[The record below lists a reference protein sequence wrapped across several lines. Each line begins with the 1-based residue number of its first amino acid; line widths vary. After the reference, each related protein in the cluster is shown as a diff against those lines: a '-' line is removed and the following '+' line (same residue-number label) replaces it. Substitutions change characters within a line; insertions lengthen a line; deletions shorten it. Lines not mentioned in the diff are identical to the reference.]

1 MSCAVRKLGQFDLV
15 FCGRQAIDGDTAQVG
30 PQLAEKLDITQVTY
44 FEKLE
49 SLGSG
54 KARIRRNVGHGWEL
68 VEGELPL
75 LVTVTSEANTP
86 RPPAARRL
94 MKHKSAM
101 APSEVQQQVAAEME
115 GQPPEKIEKE
125 AAARCDALKRR
136 GLLIEQWSLDGLEI
150 DEDWIGLAGSPT
162 KVHRIQSVVLTGGEY
177 KNVPPTEDGVR
188 DLVHE
193 LIEDHTIG

>member
-1 MSCAVRKLGQFDLV
+1 
-15 FCGRQAIDGDTAQVG
+15 
-30 PQLAEKLDITQVTY
+30 
-44 FEKLE
+44 
-49 SLGSG
+49 
-54 KARIRRNVGHGWEL
+54 
-68 VEGELPL
+68 
-75 LVTVTSEANTP
+75 
-86 RPPAARRL
+86 
-94 MKHKSAM
+94 M

-115 GQPPEKIEKE
+115 GQPPEKIGKE
-125 AAARCDALKRR
+125 AAARCDALKQR
-136 GLLIEQWSLDGLEI
+136 GLLIEQWSLEGLEI